1 MVGEGVG
8 REGNSDWRR
17 GGGAEGNGGRRG
29 VARCDFEGD
38 DSSIAGQGDV
48 C

>member
-1 MVGEGVG
+1 MTGVG
-8 REGNSDWRR
+8 
-17 GGGAEGNGGRRG
+17 GGRAEGDGGRRG
-29 VARCDFEGD
+29 ARCDFEGD